1 MNKFLRRL
9 RACACAAQGPPSI
22 LAKLTKIANVRAPPR
37 PVTAREFFWPDE
49 PNRLEGGYD
58 YWPEKTKK
66 GTYVR
71 QIIRY
76 RERV

>member
-1 MNKFLRRL
+1 
-9 RACACAAQGPPSI
+9 
-22 LAKLTKIANVRAPPR
+22 LTKIANVRAPPR
-37 PVTAREFFWPDE
+37 PATAREFFWPDE
-49 PNRLEGGYD
+49 TNRLEGVYD

-76 RERV
+76 REWV